1 MDQTDFVII
10 GGGLIGLATARALV
24 AKRPGAKIILIDKED
39 RPGRHQTGRNS
50 GVIHAGVYYKPGS
63 LKARLCR
70 EGAAQTIRFCR
81 QENIPFEQ
89 CGKMIVATDAA
100 ELGRLDELE
109 KRARHNK
116 LTLTRL
122 DKAAL
127 KQAEPRISGISAL
140 KVAETGIVD
149 YGQICH
155 RLAERLGEAGVD
167 IRLGERVT
175 DIREYADAANV
186 ITSKSE
192 IGCRTVIACAGLKS
206 DRIAGMVGRAGDF
219 RIIPFRGEYYRLSD
233 TYKDVSRH
241 LIYPVPDPA
250 YPFLGVHLTRM
261 IGGFVTVG
269 PNAVLSLGYENYAR
283 NTPRLKDLS
292 RIVSYPGFWKMIAAN
307 IGSGLHEMQGSLFK
321 NIYLDRCRK
330 YCPELKD
337 TDLHPYPTGIRAQ
350 AVDRSG
356 RMIEDFLIKETGKTV
371 LICNAPSPA
380 ATSAFPIAEE
390 ITRRVM
396 ARL

>member
-1 MDQTDFVII
+1 MDRTDFVII
-10 GGGLIGLATARALV
+10 GGGIIGLATARALV
-24 AKRPGAKIILIDKED
+24 AKRPDAKIVLVDKER

-70 EGAAQTIRFCR
+70 EGVERTVRFCTE
-81 QENIPFEQ
+81 ENIPFEQ

-100 ELGRLDELE
+100 ELSRLDELE
-109 KRARHNK
+109 KRARKNN

-127 KQAEPRISGISAL
+127 RHAEPRISGLSAL
-140 KVAETGIVD
+140 KVEETGIVD
-149 YGQICH
+149 YGQICL
-155 RLAERLGEAGVD
+155 RLGERLREAGVD

-175 DIREYADAANV
+175 DICERADAANV

-192 IGCRTVIACAGLKS
+192 IGCKAVIACAGLES
-206 DRIAGMVGRAGDF
+206 DRIAGMVGMAGDF
-219 RIIPFRGEYYRLSD
+219 RIIPFRGEYYRLPD
-233 TYKDVSRH
+233 KYNDVSRH

-269 PNAVLSLGYENYAR
+269 PNAVLSLGYENYDR
-283 NTPRLKDLS
+283 NTPRLRDLAHT
-292 RIVSYPGFWKMIAAN
+292 VSYPGFWKLIASN
-307 IGSGLHEMQGSLFK
+307 IRSGLHEMRGSMFK
-321 NIYLDRCRK
+321 SIYLERCRK
-330 YCPELKD
+330 YCPELELA
-337 TDLHPYPTGIRAQ
+337 DLQPYPTGIRAQ
-350 AVDRSG
+350 AVNRSG
-356 RMIEDFLIKETGKTV
+356 EMIEDFLIKETGKTI

-380 ATSAFPIAEE
+380 ATSAFPIADE
-390 ITRRVM
+390 IANKVM
-396 ARL
+396 ARM